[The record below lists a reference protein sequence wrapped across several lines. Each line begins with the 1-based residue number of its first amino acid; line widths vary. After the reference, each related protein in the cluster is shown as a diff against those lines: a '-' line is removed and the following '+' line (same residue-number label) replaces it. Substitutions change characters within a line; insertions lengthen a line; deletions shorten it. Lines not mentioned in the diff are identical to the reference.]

1 MTLYMEAAAKKRLY
15 FISTIYWF
23 LLLYI
28 IAALIWWFIALENQN
43 RQMTNYKLNEL
54 KLDDPGYQARYDQIN
69 AEKKRK
75 TAQYIGEGSTFL
87 ALTLVGAL
95 FVYRAFRRQL
105 SFQQQQQN
113 FMMTVTHELKTPIAV
128 AKLNLETLQKHALE
142 ENKRQKLLQM
152 TVQEVNRLNTLV
164 NNILVSAQLEGGR
177 YRMSDEELDFSEL
190 VKSCFTDFKNRF
202 PERQWQSAILPEIDL
217 QGDPLLLQILV
228 NNLLENAVKY
238 SPKEALIQC
247 KLHEVGKLVIL
258 EIIDQGPG
266 IPDEEKQK
274 VFEKFYRIG
283 NENTRTAK
291 GTGLGLYLCH
301 KIAKDH
307 KASIRVVDNMPTGC
321 NFSVSFTK

>member
-1 MTLYMEAAAKKRLY
+1 MTLHMETAVKRRFK
-15 FISTIYWF
+15 FIRVVYWF

-28 IAALIWWFIALENQN
+28 IAALTWWFIALENQN
-43 RQMTNYKLNEL
+43 RQMMNYKLNEL
-54 KLDDPGYQARYDQIN
+54 KLDDPGYMAKHEKIN
-69 AEKKRK
+69 EEKKRK
-75 TAQYIGEGSTFL
+75 TTIFISEGVTFL
-87 ALTLVGAL
+87 ALTFLGAL
-95 FVYRAFRRQL
+95 LVYRAVQRQIR
-105 SFQQQQQN
+105 FQQQQQN
-113 FMMTVTHELKTPIAV
+113 FMMTVTHELKTPIAI
-128 AKLNLETLQKHALE
+128 AKLNLETLQKHVLE
-142 ENKRQKLLQM
+142 ETKRQKLLHM

-177 YRMSDEELDFSEL
+177 YRMSNEELDFSEL

-217 QGDPLLLQILV
+217 KGDPLLLQILV

-238 SPKEALIQC
+238 SPKEAPIQC
-247 KLHEVGKLVIL
+247 KLHEGKGVIL

-307 KASIRVVDNMPTGC
+307 KAGIRVVDNMPTGC

>member
-1 MTLYMEAAAKKRLY
+1 MEAAAKKRFY
-15 FISTIYWF
+15 FITILYWL

-43 RQMTNYKLNEL
+43 RQMTSYKLNEL
-54 KLDDPGYQARYDQIN
+54 KLDDPTYLAKFDQLS

-87 ALTLVGAL
+87 ALTLVGAF
-95 FVYRAFRRQL
+95 FVYRAFRRQVR
-105 SFQQQQQN
+105 FQQQQQN

-128 AKLNLETLQKHALE
+128 AKLNLETLQKHHLE
-142 ENKRQKLLQM
+142 ESKKQKLLHM
-152 TVQEVNRLNTLV
+152 TVQEVNRLNALV

-177 YRMSDEELDFSEL
+177 YRMSKEELDFSEL
-190 VKSCFTDFKNRF
+190 VRSSFNDFRNRF
-202 PERQWQSAILPEIDL
+202 PERQWQSSIPPEIDL
-217 QGDPLLLQILV
+217 TGDSLLLQILV

-238 SPKEALIQC
+238 SPKEAVIEC
-247 KLHEVGKLVIL
+247 RLHQASKLVVL
-258 EIIDQGPG
+258 EVVDQGPG
-266 IPDEEKQK
+266 IPDDEKHK
-274 VFEKFYRIG
+274 VFERFYRIG

-307 KASIRVVDNMPTGC
+307 KASIRVVDNLPTGC
-321 NFSVSFTK
+321 NFSVSFIT

>member
-1 MTLYMEAAAKKRLY
+1 MEAAAKKRLY

-23 LLLYI
+23 LLFYI
-28 IAALIWWFIALENQN
+28 IAALIWWFIALEKQN

-54 KLDDPGYQARYDQIN
+54 VLDDPAYQSKYDKLT
-69 AEKKRK
+69 AEKKLK
-75 TAQYIGEGSTFL
+75 TTQYIGEGVTFL

-105 SFQQQQQN
+105 KFQQQQQN

-142 ENKRQKLLQM
+142 ETKRQKLMQM
-152 TVQEVNRLNTLV
+152 TLQEVNRLNTLV

-177 YRMSDEELDFSEL
+177 YRMSDEDLDFSEL
-190 VKSCFTDFKNRF
+190 VKSCFSDFKNRF
-202 PERQWQSAILPEIDL
+202 PDRPWQSAIVPEIDIK
-217 QGDPLLLQILV
+217 GDPLLLQILV

-238 SPKEALIQC
+238 SPKEGTIQC
-247 KLHEVGKLVIL
+247 KLHEAGKQVIL
-258 EIIDQGPG
+258 EVIDQGPG
-266 IPDEEKQK
+266 IPDEEKTK

-307 KASIRVVDNMPTGC
+307 KASIRVTDNMPTGC

>member
-1 MTLYMEAAAKKRLY
+1 MLYMEAAAKKRFY
-15 FISTIYWF
+15 FISIIYWF

-28 IAALIWWFIALENQN
+28 IAGLIWWFIALENQN

-54 KLDDPGYQARYDQIN
+54 KLDDPGYQARYDEIS
-69 AEKKRK
+69 AEKKIK
-75 TAQYIGEGSTFL
+75 TGQYIGEGSTFL

-95 FVYRAFRRQL
+95 FVYMGFRRQL
-105 SFQQQQQN
+105 KFQQQQQN

-128 AKLNLETLQKHALE
+128 AKLNLETLQKHVLE
-142 ENKRQKLLQM
+142 ESKKQKLLHM

-177 YRMSDEELDFSEL
+177 YRVSHEELDLSEL
-190 VKSCFTDFKNRF
+190 VKSCFNDFRNRF
-202 PERQWQSAILPEIDL
+202 PERNWQSTIQPEIDIS
-217 QGDPLLLQILV
+217 GDPLLLQILV

-238 SPKEALIQC
+238 SPKDAPIQC
-247 KLHEVGKLVIL
+247 KLHQVNKLAIL

-266 IPDEEKQK
+266 IPDSEKQK
-274 VFEKFYRIG
+274 VFVKFYRIG

-307 KASIRVVDNMPTGC
+307 KASIRVVDNLPTGC